1 MAIASKLE
9 SLMKRLWSYLPSSLS
24 SSRSDPPQQ
33 IPDPTGDPPAAKA
46 GDTPALLQEPP
57 PALQDPLP
65 ENHSPNGEI
74 YGNQMLTSSK
84 SYPSHK
90 IHDPPR
96 KLMASV
102 RSRLV
107 QLLPPQLGKGSD
119 CGAVLPSLAT
129 GATLEQLIYEPGH
142 PSQRRKSL
150 QKSHS
155 L

>member
-1 MAIASKLE
+1 MASQLV
-9 SLMKRLWSYLPSSLS
+9 SLMKRLWSHLPSSLS
-24 SSRSDPPQQ
+24 SSKS
-33 IPDPTGDPPAAKA
+33 DPPAAQA
-46 GDTPALLQEPP
+46 GDTPALQEPP
-57 PALQDPLP
+57 STLQDPLP
-65 ENHSPNGEI
+65 EKHSPNGEI

-102 RSRLV
+102 HSRLV
-107 QLLPPQLGKGSD
+107 QLMPRQLGKGSD

-129 GATLEQLIYEPGH
+129 GATLEHQIHEPRH
-142 PSQRRKSL
+142 PSQKGKSL
-150 QKSHS
+150 QKPHS